1 MRKSCPYCSNDVTD
15 KMNSDKADCSFC
27 EMEVTPTFDG
37 KRAEQTKAFTLDITK
52 ADMEL
57 PTRELMGWNTLN
69 LMQLLKMLR
78 EERRDFYNHMRIFK
92 KAGNQTDQF
101 KGMEEQSGDHYEI
114 LTMKTWAVENIL
126 RNRIGY
132 IPRKVTQNLL
142 ENLYCRMSEE
152 RNFKP
157 MVIRGKEQQHKRRK
171 TPDKTPEK

>member
-1 MRKSCPYCSNDVTD
+1 MGKSCPYCSSAVTE
-15 KMNSDKADCSFC
+15 KPNSDKADCTFC

-37 KRAEQTKAFTLDITK
+37 KRAEQTKTFTLDVTK

-57 PTRELMGWNTLN
+57 PTKELMGWNTLN

-92 KAGNQTDQF
+92 KAGNETDEF
-101 KGMEEQSGDHYEI
+101 KDMEEQSGDHYEM
-114 LTMKTWAVENIL
+114 LTKKTWAVENIL
-126 RNRIGY
+126 RDRIGY

-142 ENLYCRMSEE
+142 ENLYGRMSEE

-157 MVIRGKEQQHKRRK
+157 MVIRGKEQKPERGRS
-171 TPDKTPEK
+171 PDRQLER